1 MSFLCPASENVVI
14 VFVPPVT
21 REPMYSE
28 KSTPL
33 ATFPAL
39 INDIKS
45 NFTLSTSFAL
55 KHHQARYFRGKAC
68 GDRRDKKGCDNG

>member
-1 MSFLCPASENVVI
+1 MSILYAASENVVI

-21 REPMYSE
+21 REPMYRD
-28 KSTPL
+28 KSKPL
-33 ATFPAL
+33 VTFPAL

-55 KHHQARYFRGKAC
+55 KQRQARQFRGK
-68 GDRRDKKGCDNG
+68 GLRGPKRRNGM

>member
-1 MSFLCPASENVVI
+1 MTFLCPASEDVVI

-21 REPMYSE
+21 REPMHSE
-28 KSTPL
+28 KSTPP

-45 NFTLSTSFAL
+45 NFALSTSFAL
-55 KHHQARYFRGKAC
+55 EQDRAWEFREKI
-68 GDRRDKKGCDNG
+68 